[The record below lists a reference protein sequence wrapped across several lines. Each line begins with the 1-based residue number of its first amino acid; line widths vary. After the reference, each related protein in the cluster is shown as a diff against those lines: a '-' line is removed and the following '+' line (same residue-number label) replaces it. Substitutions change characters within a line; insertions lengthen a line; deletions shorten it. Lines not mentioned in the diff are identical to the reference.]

1 MDGYKLGVVE
11 TRFAEL
17 IWQHEPLT
25 SGELVKLCEQELQWK
40 KSTTYT
46 VLKKLCEHGI
56 FQNENGTVTSLLSQ
70 EDYNAVQSEK
80 FVEDTFDGSLPAF
93 LAAFTTRK
101 ALSEKDIAE
110 ALKSE
115 HFRKLA
121 GAGRA
126 GTAPDIKARPQ
137 VGECPALGHRR
148 AALDAA
154 IFR

>member
-80 FVEDTFDGSLPAF
+80 FVEDTFGGSLPAF
-93 LAAFTTRK
+93 LAAFSTRK
-101 ALSEKDIAE
+101 SLSEKDIAE
-110 ALKSE
+110 IQRMIDRCGKE
-115 HFRKLA
+115 
-121 GAGRA
+121 
-126 GTAPDIKARPQ
+126 
-137 VGECPALGHRR
+137 
-148 AALDAA
+148 
-154 IFR
+154 